1 LKYLEIIVGVC
12 SMNKIIDL
20 HDKNARVEITRSAQ
34 RAIDNLTQALVAE
47 IHLVLGCL
55 VVKRVWFKDRADA
68 DAVPVL
74 GNLSACFRAVR
85 YSKSCRIFHIDSGL
99 ETPTD
104 FPLVA
109 DKKCFVP
116 HWVRIDF
123 RGGRLV
129 GEFGYDPDVALAT
142 SRMLQHG
149 FGRAIADL

>member
-1 LKYLEIIVGVC
+1 MY
-12 SMNKIIDL
+12 KIIDL
-20 HDKNARVEITRSAQ
+20 HGKNVRVEITRSAQ
-34 RAIDNLTQALVAE
+34 RAIDNLTEALVAE

-55 VVKRVWFKDRADA
+55 IVKRVWFKQRADV
-68 DAVPVL
+68 DVVPVL
-74 GNLSACFRAVR
+74 GNLSACFRTVR
-85 YSKSCRIFHIDSGL
+85 YAKSCRISHIDSGV

-129 GEFGYDPDVALAT
+129 GEFGYDRDIALAT
-142 SRMLQHG
+142 SRLLQHG
-149 FGRAIADL
+149 FGSAIADL